1 MGQLDLRSDIV
12 ALGIILLACAIILYV
27 NRARIQLRFREW
39 RIERSLNRIG
49 IEQIRNFVCPDGLDG
64 HYSFDRLAL
73 TPDAIVMVVYKPYVG
88 NIYCAERISEWTQ
101 VIGQKS
107 FKFENPLFELENQL
121 TALALVVGKVPM
133 QGYLMFS
140 ESAAFPKG
148 QPASVIQSATV
159 PASLQRD
166 QSRAIKPDVQ
176 AAWRQLLELHANH
189 RQERAEGLKT

>member
-1 MGQLDLRSDIV
+1 MDIEITLGQLDLRSDIV
-12 ALGIILLACAIILYV
+12 ALSIILLACLIILYV

-49 IEQIRNFVCPDGLDG
+49 VEQIRNFVCPDGLDG

-73 TPDAIVMVVYKPYVG
+73 TPEAIVMVVYKPYIG

-121 TALALVVGKVPM
+121 TALRQITDKVELRGLLV
-133 QGYLMFS
+133 FS
-140 ESAAFPKG
+140 HSAIFPKG
-148 QPASVIQSATV
+148 HPDSVVQPDTI
-159 PASLQRD
+159 PQRYLD
-166 QSRAIKPDVQ
+166 APSDEVNAHVMQ
-176 AAWRQLLELHANH
+176 AW
-189 RQERAEGLKT
+189 ER